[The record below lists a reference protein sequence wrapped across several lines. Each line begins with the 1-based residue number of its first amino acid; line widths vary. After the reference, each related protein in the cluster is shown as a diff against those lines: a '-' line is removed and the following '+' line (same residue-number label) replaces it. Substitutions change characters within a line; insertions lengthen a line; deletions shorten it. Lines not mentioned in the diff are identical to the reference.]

1 MRTLIA
7 IPCMDMM
14 HTPFVISLTGLRV
27 KGEIKFAYSASSL
40 VYDSRNG
47 LARRAIVEKF
57 DRVLWLDSDMQF
69 EPDLFQKL
77 SDDLDE
83 GRDFVSGLYFTRKP
97 PYKPVIFKNAG
108 YEHIGEG
115 VKPTAEAYYDYPDGI
130 FEVAAA
136 GFGGVMMNVSLLREV
151 EKNYGLPFSP
161 IMGFGEDISF
171 CLRVQELGKKMWCDS
186 SVKMGHVGQFVYD
199 EKSCRGDL
207 YAGKS

>member
-14 HTPFVISLTGLRV
+14 HTPFVISLTGLQV

-47 LARRAIVEKF
+47 LARKAICEHF

-69 EPDLFQKL
+69 QPDLFRKL
-77 SDDLDE
+77 SDALDD
-83 GRDFVSGLYFTRKP
+83 GRDFVSGLYFTRKA
-97 PYKPVIFKNAG
+97 PYKPVIFKRAG
-108 YEHIGEG
+108 YDRVGENG
-115 VKPTAEAYYDYPDGI
+115 VKPIAEAYYDYPKNGI

-136 GFGGVMMNVSLLREV
+136 GFGGVMMNVSLLAEV
-151 EKNYGLPFSP
+151 EKNFGLPFSP

-171 CLRVQELGKKMWCDS
+171 CLRVQEMGKKMYCDPS
-186 SVKMGHVGQFVYD
+186 AKMGHVGQFVYD
-199 EKSCRGDL
+199 EDSCKELDH
-207 YAGKS
+207 A

>member
-14 HTPFVISLTGLRV
+14 HTPFVMSLTGLQV

-47 LARRAIVEKF
+47 LARKAICERF
-57 DRVLWLDSDMQF
+57 DRVLWLDSDMRF
-69 EPDLFQKL
+69 SPDLFRKL
-77 SDDLDE
+77 SDDIDE

-97 PYKPVIFKNAG
+97 PYKPVIFKKAG
-108 YEHIGEG
+108 YEQINNG
-115 VKPTAEAYYDYPDGI
+115 VKPIAEAYYEYPKDSV
-130 FEVAAA
+130 FEVEAA
-136 GFGGVMMNVSLLREV
+136 GFGGVMMNTSLLAEV
-151 EKNYGLPFSP
+151 EKNFGLPFSP

-171 CLRVQELGKKMWCDS
+171 CLRVKELGKKMYCDS

-199 EKSCRGDL
+199 EDSC
-207 YAGKS
+207 KEK

>member
-14 HTPFVISLTGLRV
+14 HTPFVISLTGLQV

-47 LARRAIVEKF
+47 LARKAICERF
-57 DRVLWLDSDMQF
+57 DRVLWLDSDMRF
-69 EPDLFQKL
+69 SPDLFRKL

-97 PYKPVIFKNAG
+97 PYKPVIFKKAG
-108 YEHIGEG
+108 YEQINNG
-115 VKPTAEAYYDYPDGI
+115 VKPIAEAYYEYPKDSV
-130 FEVAAA
+130 FEVEAA
-136 GFGGVMMNVSLLREV
+136 GFGGVMMNTSLLAEV
-151 EKNYGLPFSP
+151 EKNFGLQFSP

-171 CLRVQELGKKMWCDS
+171 CLRVKELGKKMYCDS

-199 EKSCRGDL
+199 EDSC
-207 YAGKS
+207 KEK

>member
-14 HTPFVISLTGLRV
+14 NTPFVISLTGLQV

-47 LARRAIVEKF
+47 LARKAICERF
-57 DRVLWLDSDMQF
+57 DRVLWLDSDMRF
-69 EPDLFQKL
+69 SPDLFRKL
-77 SDDLDE
+77 SDDIDE

-97 PYKPVIFKNAG
+97 PYKPVIFKKAG
-108 YEHIGEG
+108 YEQINNG
-115 VKPTAEAYYDYPDGI
+115 VKPIAEAYYEYPKDSV
-130 FEVAAA
+130 FEVEAA
-136 GFGGVMMNVSLLREV
+136 GFGGVMMNTSLLAEV
-151 EKNYGLPFSP
+151 EKNFGLPFSP

-171 CLRVQELGKKMWCDS
+171 CLRVKELGKKMYCDS

-199 EKSCRGDL
+199 EDSC
-207 YAGKS
+207 KEK

>member
-14 HTPFVISLTGLRV
+14 HTPFVISLTGLQV

-47 LARRAIVEKF
+47 LARKAICERF

-69 EPDLFQKL
+69 SPDLFRKL

-83 GRDFVSGLYFTRKP
+83 GRDFVSGLYFTRKQ
-97 PYKPVIFKNAG
+97 PYKPVIFKKAG
-108 YEHIGEG
+108 YEQVDNG
-115 VKPTAEAYYDYPDGI
+115 VKPIAEAYYEYPKDSV
-130 FEVAAA
+130 FEVEAA
-136 GFGGVMMNVSLLREV
+136 GFGGVMMNTSLLSEV
-151 EKNYGLPFSP
+151 EKNFGLPFSP

-171 CLRVQELGKKMWCDS
+171 CLRVKELGKKMYCDS

-199 EKSCRGDL
+199 EDSC
-207 YAGKS
+207 KEK

>member
-14 HTPFVISLTGLRV
+14 HTPFVISLTGLQV

-47 LARRAIVEKF
+47 LARKAICERF

-69 EPDLFQKL
+69 SPDLFRKL

-97 PYKPVIFKNAG
+97 PYKPVIYKKAG
-108 YEHIGEG
+108 YEQINNG
-115 VKPTAEAYYDYPDGI
+115 VKPIAEAYYEYPKDSV
-130 FEVAAA
+130 FEVEAA
-136 GFGGVMMNVSLLREV
+136 GFGGVMMNTSLLAEV
-151 EKNYGLPFSP
+151 EKNFGLPFSP

-171 CLRVQELGKKMWCDS
+171 CLRVKELGKKMYCDS

-199 EKSCRGDL
+199 EDSCKER
-207 YAGKS
+207 

>member
-14 HTPFVISLTGLRV
+14 HTPFVISLTGLQV

-47 LARRAIVEKF
+47 LARKAICERF
-57 DRVLWLDSDMQF
+57 DRVLWLDSDMRF
-69 EPDLFQKL
+69 SPDLFRKL

-97 PYKPVIFKNAG
+97 PYKPVIFKKAG
-108 YEHIGEG
+108 YEQINNG
-115 VKPTAEAYYDYPDGI
+115 VKPIAETHYEYPKDSV
-130 FEVAAA
+130 FEVEAA
-136 GFGGVMMNVSLLREV
+136 GFGGVMMNTSLLAEV
-151 EKNYGLPFSP
+151 EKNFGLPFSP

-171 CLRVQELGKKMWCDS
+171 CLRVKELGKKMYCDS

-199 EKSCRGDL
+199 EDSC
-207 YAGKS
+207 KEK

>member
-1 MRTLIA
+1 MKTLIA

-14 HTPFVISLTGLRV
+14 HTPFVISLTGLQV

-47 LARRAIVEKF
+47 LARKAICEKF

-69 EPDLFQKL
+69 SPDLFHRL

-97 PYKPVIFKNAG
+97 PYKPVIFKKAG
-108 YEHIGEG
+108 YEHFGENG
-115 VKPTAEAYYDYPDGI
+115 LKPIAEAYYDYPKDSV
-130 FEVAAA
+130 FEVASA
-136 GFGGVMMNVSLLREV
+136 GFGGVMMNTSLLEEV
-151 EKNYGLPFSP
+151 EKNFGLPFSP

-171 CLRVQELGKKMWCDS
+171 CMRVHELGRKMYCDS
-186 SVKMGHVGQFVYD
+186 RVKMGHVGQYVYS
-199 EKSCRGDL
+199 EENICSTK
-207 YAGKS
+207 

>member
-14 HTPFVISLTGLRV
+14 HTPFVISLTGLQV

-47 LARRAIVEKF
+47 LARKAICERF
-57 DRVLWLDSDMQF
+57 DRVLCLDSDMRF
-69 EPDLFQKL
+69 SPDLFRKL
-77 SDDLDE
+77 SDDIDE

-97 PYKPVIFKNAG
+97 PYKPVIFKKAG
-108 YEHIGEG
+108 YEQINNG
-115 VKPTAEAYYDYPDGI
+115 VKPIAEAYYEYPKDSV
-130 FEVAAA
+130 FEVEAA
-136 GFGGVMMNVSLLREV
+136 GFGGVMMNTSLLAEV
-151 EKNYGLPFSP
+151 EKNFGLPFSP

-171 CLRVQELGKKMWCDS
+171 CLRVKELGKKMYCDS

-199 EKSCRGDL
+199 EDSC
-207 YAGKS
+207 KEK

>member
-47 LARRAIVEKF
+47 LARKAIVEKF

-69 EPDLFQKL
+69 SPDLFQRL
-77 SDDLDE
+77 NEDLDE

-97 PYKPVIFKNAG
+97 PHKPVIFSEAG
-108 YEHIGEG
+108 YKHIGEQG
-115 VKPTAEAYYDYPDGI
+115 VKPYATTMHEYPKDSV
-130 FEVAAA
+130 FEIAAA
-136 GFGGVMMNVSLLREV
+136 GFGGLMMNVSLLKDV
-151 EKNYGLPFSP
+151 EERYGLPFAP
-161 IMGFGEDISF
+161 IMGFGEDLSF
-171 CLRVQELGKKMWCDS
+171 CLRVADMGKKMYCDS
-186 SVKMGHVGQFVYD
+186 RVKMGHVGQFVFD
-199 EKSCRGDL
+199 EDSCKGETD
-207 YAGKS
+207 A

>member
-14 HTPFVISLTGLRV
+14 HTPFVISLTGLQV

-47 LARRAIVEKF
+47 LARKAICEKF

-69 EPDLFQKL
+69 SPDLFRKL
-77 SDDLDE
+77 SDDLDA
-83 GRDFVSGLYFTRKP
+83 GREFVSGLYFTRKP
-97 PYKPVIFKNAG
+97 PYKPVIFKRAG
-108 YEHIGEG
+108 YEHVGKG
-115 VKPTAEAYYDYPDGI
+115 VKPIADTMYEYPKDSV

-136 GFGGVMMNVSLLREV
+136 GFGGVMMKVSLLEEV
-151 EKNYGLPFSP
+151 EKAYGLPFSP

-171 CLRVQELGKKMWCDS
+171 CLRVQELGKKMYCDS

-199 EKSCRGDL
+199 EDSVKEL
-207 YAGKS
+207 NHA

>member
-14 HTPFVISLTGLRV
+14 HTPFVISLTGLQV

-47 LARRAIVEKF
+47 LARKAICERF
-57 DRVLWLDSDMQF
+57 DRVLWLDSDMRF
-69 EPDLFQKL
+69 SPDLFRKL
-77 SDDLDE
+77 SDDIDE

-97 PYKPVIFKNAG
+97 PYKPVIFKKAG
-108 YEHIGEG
+108 YEQINNG
-115 VKPTAEAYYDYPDGI
+115 VKPIAETYYEYPKDSV
-130 FEVAAA
+130 FEVEAA
-136 GFGGVMMNVSLLREV
+136 GFGGVMMNTSLLAEV
-151 EKNYGLPFSP
+151 EKNFGLPFSP

-171 CLRVQELGKKMWCDS
+171 CLRVKELGKKMYCDS

-199 EKSCRGDL
+199 EDSC
-207 YAGKS
+207 KEK

>member
-14 HTPFVISLTGLRV
+14 HTPFVISLTGLQV

-47 LARRAIVEKF
+47 LARKAICERF
-57 DRVLWLDSDMQF
+57 DRVRWVDSDMRF
-69 EPDLFQKL
+69 SPGLFRKL
-77 SDDLDE
+77 SDDIDE

-97 PYKPVIFKNAG
+97 PYKPVIFKKAG
-108 YEHIGEG
+108 YEQINNG
-115 VKPTAEAYYDYPDGI
+115 VKPIAETYYEYPKDSV
-130 FEVAAA
+130 FEVEAA
-136 GFGGVMMNVSLLREV
+136 GFGGVMMNTSLLAEV
-151 EKNYGLPFSP
+151 EKNFGLPFSP

-171 CLRVQELGKKMWCDS
+171 CLRVKELGKKMYCDS

-199 EKSCRGDL
+199 EDSC
-207 YAGKS
+207 KEK

>member
-14 HTPFVISLTGLRV
+14 HTPFVMSLTGLQV

-47 LARRAIVEKF
+47 LARKAICERF
-57 DRVLWLDSDMQF
+57 DRVLWLDSDMRF
-69 EPDLFQKL
+69 SPDLFRKL

-97 PYKPVIFKNAG
+97 PYKPVIFKKAG
-108 YEHIGEG
+108 YEQINNG
-115 VKPTAEAYYDYPDGI
+115 VKPIAEAYYEYPKDSV
-130 FEVAAA
+130 FEVEAA
-136 GFGGVMMNVSLLREV
+136 GFGGVMMNTSLLAEV
-151 EKNYGLPFSP
+151 EKNFGLPFSP

-171 CLRVQELGKKMWCDS
+171 CLRVKELGKKMYCDS

-199 EKSCRGDL
+199 EDSC
-207 YAGKS
+207 KEK

>member
-14 HTPFVISLTGLRV
+14 HTPFVISLTGLQV

-47 LARRAIVEKF
+47 LARKAICERF
-57 DRVLWLDSDMQF
+57 DRVLWLDSDMRF
-69 EPDLFQKL
+69 SPDLFRKL

-97 PYKPVIFKNAG
+97 PYKPVIFKKAG
-108 YEHIGEG
+108 YEQINNG
-115 VKPTAEAYYDYPDGI
+115 VKPIAEAYYEYPKDSV
-130 FEVAAA
+130 FEVEAA
-136 GFGGVMMNVSLLREV
+136 GFGGVMMNASLLAEV
-151 EKNYGLPFSP
+151 EKNFGLPFSP

-171 CLRVQELGKKMWCDS
+171 CLRVKELGKKMYCDS

-199 EKSCRGDL
+199 EDSC
-207 YAGKS
+207 KEK

>member
-14 HTPFVISLTGLRV
+14 HTPFVISLTGLQV

-47 LARRAIVEKF
+47 LARKAICEKF

-69 EPDLFQKL
+69 NPDLFRKL
-77 SDDLDE
+77 SDDLDA
-83 GRDFVSGLYFTRKP
+83 GRDFVSGLYFIRKP
-97 PYKPVIFKNAG
+97 PYKPVIFKRAG
-108 YEHIGEG
+108 YEHVGQG
-115 VKPTAEAYYDYPDGI
+115 VKPIADTMYEYPKDSV

-136 GFGGVMMNVSLLREV
+136 GFGGVMMNVSLLEEV
-151 EKNYGLPFSP
+151 EKAYGLPFSP

-171 CLRVQELGKKMWCDS
+171 CLRVQELGKKMYCDS

-199 EKSCRGDL
+199 EDSCKEL
-207 YAGKS
+207 NHA

>member
-14 HTPFVISLTGLRV
+14 HTPFVISLTGLQV

-47 LARRAIVEKF
+47 LARKAICEHF

-69 EPDLFQKL
+69 QPDLFRKL
-77 SDDLDE
+77 SDALDE
-83 GRDFVSGLYFTRKP
+83 GRDFVSGLYFTRKA
-97 PYKPVIFKNAG
+97 PYKPVIFKRAG
-108 YEHIGEG
+108 YDKVGENG
-115 VKPTAEAYYDYPDGI
+115 VKPIAEAYYDYPKDGI

-136 GFGGVMMNVSLLREV
+136 GFGGVMMNVSLLAEV
-151 EKNYGLPFSP
+151 EKNFGLPFSP

-171 CLRVQELGKKMWCDS
+171 CLRVQEMGKKMHCDPS
-186 SVKMGHVGQFVYD
+186 AKMGHVGQFVYD
-199 EKSCRGDL
+199 EDSCKELDH
-207 YAGKS
+207 A

>member
-14 HTPFVISLTGLRV
+14 HTPFVISLTGLQV

-47 LARRAIVEKF
+47 LARKAILENF

-69 EPDLFQKL
+69 DPNLFRML

-97 PYKPVIFKNAG
+97 PFKPVIFSKAG
-108 YEHIGEG
+108 YEHFGENG
-115 VKPTAEAYYDYPDGI
+115 LKPIAEPYYDYPKDSV
-130 FEVAAA
+130 FEVASA
-136 GFGGVMMNVSLLREV
+136 GFGGVMMNTSLLKEV
-151 EKNYGLPFSP
+151 EENYGLPFSP

-171 CLRVQELGKKMWCDS
+171 CMRVQELGKKMYCDS
-186 SVKMGHVGQFVYD
+186 RVKLGHVGQYIYN
-199 EKSCRGDL
+199 EEN
-207 YAGKS
+207 YHA